1 MKRTPKR
8 TLLPLLLALN
18 FPLLNFPL
26 LRWPLL
32 SLPLLCWPALCSAGL
47 FLSSEWPLPS
57 AESDANLD
65 PILQP
70 QSFEEEDPLT
80 ELDQLDDLQTDVKK
94 ISLSLGGKDPMV
106 AAGRN
111 FVVVSTA
118 EELSFRDKEGAPLA
132 TKNGIFSTIATQK
145 IFAEFLD
152 RDSPND
158 INKHTNFIPACDS
171 PVYPNTTL
179 NKFCV
184 GRVLDTR
191 VYFDAGG
198 NRFIILAEAK
208 NAIRTDWWR
217 PEEYP
222 DKFSGS
228 EDGAEWCGEY
238 EHARTGKY
246 TPLPSTSYCKHARRH
261 QFFAISKTEDPR
273 DGFYIYAIKK
283 QNYADWPWGSVN
295 AEGDMFTIGVKNP
308 AMKYGAV
315 ATVIRLSDLRDGNP
329 EPRFFELSRADL
341 IAAHPN
347 TVDTSTAPYKNNLYN
362 PAPIVQHGSNAGL
375 QGHTLLL
382 SPLNRW
388 TPGYN
393 PDVIPGTTDKLRVFG
408 FGSPQGQGIKPVIHY
423 AESVMPDPFLP
434 SFLMNTVYRNGNLHM
449 AWQVTETVGAKR
461 KQLRYIRVPVSVTS
475 TPGNVIKF
483 QSVFSTGHS
492 YWVTPFL
499 DNTNLFPAL
508 AVNANE
514 ELIVP
519 YRRGGGAEIRL
530 IRWHPD
536 WSSPSTTGMLMH
548 LADVPW
554 AENGIDYSWA
564 VVDPSDDQT
573 FWFAQ
578 RAKITAKSTQ
588 FQLYRVGAQLQ

>member
-8 TLLPLLLALN
+8 SILAFLALN
-18 FPLLNFPL
+18 FPLLC
-26 LRWPLL
+26 
-32 SLPLLCWPALCSAGL
+32 LPLLCWPALCSAGL
-47 FLSSEWPLPS
+47 FLSSEWPLPGPQIQS
-57 AESDANLD
+57 SPPAAENDVNFD
-65 PILQP
+65 PVFIP

-80 ELDQLDDLQTDVKK
+80 DLDDLDGLQTDVKK
-94 ISLSLGGKDPMV
+94 ISLSLNGKDPMV

-111 FVVVSTA
+111 FVVVSTSQ
-118 EELSFRDKEGAPLA
+118 EVSFRDKEGAPLA
-132 TKNGIFSTIATQK
+132 TKNGVFSTIATQTM
-145 IFAEFLD
+145 FAEFLD
-152 RDSPND
+152 RESAND
-158 INKHTNFIPACDS
+158 INKHTGFILPCDS

-191 VYFDAGG
+191 VYFDALG

-208 NAIRTDWWR
+208 NVIRTDLWR

-228 EDGAEWCGEY
+228 KNGFEWCGVY
-238 EHARTGKY
+238 ENARTGKDSA
-246 TPLPSTSYCKHARRH
+246 LPSTSYCALARRH

-273 DGFYIYAIKK
+273 DGFYTYAIKK
-283 QNYADWPWGSVN
+283 QNYVDFPWGSVN
-295 AEGDMFTIGVKNP
+295 AEGDMFTIGAANP
-308 AMKYGAV
+308 GTKYGAV
-315 ATVIRLSDLRDGNP
+315 ATVIRLSDLRNGNP
-329 EPRFFELSRADL
+329 EPRYFQLSRADL

-347 TVDTSTAPYKNNLYN
+347 TVDTSTSPYKNNLYN
-362 PAPIVQHGSNAGL
+362 PAPIVQHGSGAGL

-388 TPGYN
+388 KPGYN
-393 PDVIPGTTDKLRVFG
+393 PDVIPGMTDKLRVFG
-408 FGSPQGQGIKPVIHY
+408 FGSPQGQGIKPVVHY

-434 SFLMNTVYRNGNLHM
+434 SFPMHTVYRNGNLHM
-449 AWQVTETVGAKR
+449 AWQVTETVRPKR
-461 KQLRYIRVPVSVTS
+461 KQLRYIRVPISVTS

-483 QSVFSTGHS
+483 QSVFSTGYS
-492 YWVTPFL
+492 YWVTSFL
-499 DNTNLFPAL
+499 DKTNLFPAL

-536 WSSPSTTGMLMH
+536 WSSPATNGTLMH
-548 LADVPW
+548 LADVTW
-554 AENGIDYSWA
+554 KERDIDYSWA
-564 VVDPSDDQT
+564 VVDPADDQT

-578 RAKITAKSTQ
+578 RAQITDNYSQ
-588 FQLYRVGAQLQ
+588 FHLYRVGALLQ